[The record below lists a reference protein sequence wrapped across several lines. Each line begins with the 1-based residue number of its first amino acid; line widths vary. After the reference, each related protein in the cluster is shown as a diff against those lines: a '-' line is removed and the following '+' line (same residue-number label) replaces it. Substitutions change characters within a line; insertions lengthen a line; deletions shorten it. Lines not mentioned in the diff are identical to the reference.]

1 MSGDRQ
7 LVREAIATYFGGSP
21 GNAAEGIFYQDG
33 PLNGLGLGT
42 AYPYTVKGAPDAAYT
57 AGQPAGTAFGAVLS
71 VRLEETLITRLAIGG
86 KTSGFRGR
94 HYTAV
99 CALEVI
105 SYGQLLET
113 AEASLDELTDGLLSM
128 IYADRTLG
136 TTAPA
141 IYPNPPYFG
150 GRLITQAGEGETGI
164 IVGAPFWDT
173 SDRAKGRGGLAV
185 TFGALTMIQA

>member
-7 LVREAIATYFGGSP
+7 LVREAIASYFGGSP
-21 GNAAEGIFYQDG
+21 GNAAEGIFYQEG

-57 AGQPAGTAFGAVLS
+57 AGQPAGAAFGAVLS
-71 VRLEETLITRLAIGG
+71 VRLDETRITRAAMGG
-86 KTSGFRGR
+86 KTSGYRCR
-94 HYTAV
+94 NYTAV

-105 SYGQLLET
+105 SYDPLLET
-113 AEASLDELTDGLLSM
+113 AEAALDDLVDGLLNA

-136 TTAPA
+136 SYSPA
-141 IYPNPPYFG
+141 LYPNPPYFG
-150 GRLITQAGEGETGI
+150 NRLITQAGEGTEGI
-164 IVGAPFWDT
+164 LIGAPTWDT

-185 TFGALTMIQA
+185 TFDALTMIQA